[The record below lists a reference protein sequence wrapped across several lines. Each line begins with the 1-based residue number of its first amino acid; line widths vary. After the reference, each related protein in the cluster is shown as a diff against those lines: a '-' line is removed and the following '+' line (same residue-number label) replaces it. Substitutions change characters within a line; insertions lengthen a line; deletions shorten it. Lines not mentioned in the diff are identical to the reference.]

1 MVVDVV
7 AVPANQYFDPIM
19 DIAVMSIPIWFWV
32 ILLVGVILIATN
44 FWWIYKRMKMSPILG
59 YLDALRAG
67 QPQTLFLGK
76 NRAFLIKY
84 LEYIDS
90 VLAYKKIEEVSKWL
104 VQSPKSVGR
113 LGGLSTLIVRDNYD
127 YSVDPI
133 AEIAICKLAENW
145 NKMHSEDDPMNCYND
160 FVRLRDNG
168 KLEDA
173 FPEGVLI
180 PVYNVYDPS
189 LIQKYLPQGRSAGTF
204 GSYIT
209 QKAREMRTDK
219 SQEKWYEKYIPIG
232 IALSVSLIMLILSFM
247 YASGGL

>member
-1 MVVDVV
+1 MTVDVT
-7 AVPANQYFDPIM
+7 ALPANVYIDPIM
-19 DIAVMSIPIWFWV
+19 DTAIAAIPIWFW
-32 ILLVGVILIATN
+32 ILILFGVLIVATN
-44 FWWIYKRMKMSPILG
+44 FWWLYKRMKMSPVLG

-90 VLAYKKIEEVSKWL
+90 VLAYKKTEEVSKWL

-127 YSVDPI
+127 YTVDPI
-133 AEIAICKLAENW
+133 TEIAVCKLAENW
-145 NKMHSEDDPMNCYND
+145 NKIHSEDDPMNCYND

-168 KLEDA
+168 KLEDE
-173 FPEGVLI
+173 FPDGVLI
-180 PVYNVYDPS
+180 PLYNIYDPS

-209 QKAREMRTDK
+209 QKAREMRSDK
-219 SQEKWYEKYIPIG
+219 NQEKWYEKYIPIG

-247 YASGGL
+247 YASGGI